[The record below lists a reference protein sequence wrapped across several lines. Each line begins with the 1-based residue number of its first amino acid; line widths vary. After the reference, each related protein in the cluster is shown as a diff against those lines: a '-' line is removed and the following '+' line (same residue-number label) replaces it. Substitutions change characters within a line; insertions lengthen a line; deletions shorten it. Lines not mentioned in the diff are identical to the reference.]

1 MKAEDVKIGMK
12 VKIVSNPPAYCYGH
26 NQVGTV
32 LTITVLPDTLGRR
45 GAVGFKGEHGGEH
58 GYINCMYIEPHTFT
72 KADLKTG
79 MRVIYR
85 KGACRAVVEEY
96 LTDRFSSVGP
106 RLADYDETMYSG
118 YSGAI
123 DIMEVYAAPA
133 SCEDFF
139 NLDVRGE
146 LLFKREEA
154 PVKTEKQK
162 QAEELMAKAEE
173 LKAQLEALVKQAT
186 DLAGEGYE

>member
-12 VKIVSNPPAYCYGH
+12 VKIVSNPPYSKYGH
-26 NQVGTV
+26 NNRVGNI
-32 LTITVLPDTLGRR
+32 LTITTLPDTLGWCD
-45 GAVGFKGEHGGEH
+45 GVVSLKGGSSGEL

-72 KADLKTG
+72 KSDLKTG

-85 KGACRAVVEEY
+85 KGACRAVVGEY

-106 RLADYDETMYSG
+106 RLADYDETMYSC
-118 YSGAI
+118 YSSSI

-139 NLDVRGE
+139 NLDVRGA
-146 LLFKREEA
+146 LLFKREEP

-173 LKAQLEALVKQAT
+173 LKAQFEALVKQAT
-186 DLAGEGYE
+186 DLAGE

>member
-1 MKAEDVKIGMK
+1 
-12 VKIVSNPPAYCYGH
+12 
-26 NQVGTV
+26 
-32 LTITVLPDTLGRR
+32 
-45 GAVGFKGEHGGEH
+45 
-58 GYINCMYIEPHTFT
+58 MYLEPHAFT

-106 RLADYDETMYSG
+106 RLADYDETMYSC
-118 YSGAI
+118 YSSSI

-139 NLDVRGE
+139 NLDVRGA
-146 LLFKREEA
+146 LLFKREEP

-162 QAEELMAKAEE
+162 QAEELVAKAEE
-173 LKAQLEALVKQAT
+173 LKAQFEALIEQAT
-186 DLAGEGYE
+186 DLAGE

>member
-12 VKIVSNPPAYCYGH
+12 VKVVSSPPTYCYRYG
-26 NQVGTV
+26 QVGTV
-32 LTITVLPDTLGRR
+32 LTITALPDKEHRC
-45 GAVGFKGEHGGEH
+45 GADGFKGEHGGKH
-58 GYINCMYIEPHTFT
+58 GYINCMYIEPHAFT
-72 KADLKTG
+72 KSDLKTG

-85 KGACRAVVEEY
+85 KGACRAVVGEY

-106 RLADYDETMYSG
+106 RLADYDETMYSC
-118 YSGAI
+118 YSSSI

-139 NLDVRGE
+139 NLDVRGA
-146 LLFKREEA
+146 LLFKREEP

-162 QAEELMAKAEE
+162 QAEELMAKADK
-173 LKAQLEALVKQAT
+173 LKSEFEALVKQAT
-186 DLAGEGYE
+186 DLAGD